1 MEYQTKFFLTEI
13 NIKRPLLRNIRIK
26 KIHILDTYLE
36 TKKYNIHQVESIQKE
51 ESNNQDY

>member
-13 NIKRPLLRNIRIK
+13 NIKRPLLRNIRIN
-26 KIHILDTYLE
+26 KIHILDSYLE